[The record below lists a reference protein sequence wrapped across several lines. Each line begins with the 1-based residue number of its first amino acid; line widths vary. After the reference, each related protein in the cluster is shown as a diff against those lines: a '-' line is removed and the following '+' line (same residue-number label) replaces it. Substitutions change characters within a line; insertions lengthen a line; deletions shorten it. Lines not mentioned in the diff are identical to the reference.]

1 MEDTPDPG
9 FGSAVFAPPALV
21 SLSAISPTFSPS
33 PRRLSSHFTPPNR
46 PLSTVRQLAWVSL
59 QGRLVGAED
68 ASSASA
74 IGGGLTPEEAVAWE
88 LFSPIHR
95 VLIVAVIAVAAA
107 NSNKNKQIYRLTK
120 SVEYRYFAFIPF
132 NATKW
137 QNLCLCLQDQV
148 LSSMQEKLENLCEQ
162 VNYFRDQ
169 SETVVGMSFTKNDDI
184 GCGCRLCDHHQ
195 PASNSFLAD
204 AAAKTSNNEML
215 KYNNP
220 LMNEAEPEERRMSDL
235 SDWAPSI
242 SSSID
247 MQLST
252 LDIEYSIYSLQ
263 KECQEKDAA
272 IQELSAFL
280 QSSEVVGPKRVAEL
294 EDVIRRKNMIIEK
307 LKKDIVVLE
316 QKVIHLTRL
325 RRPSFSKSSSSLAQL
340 PVMAN
345 NLLYDMDSTTSPSSS
360 DSDCSPNSRPYASA
374 ARSQEVPAQSS
385 GFAPKADQ
393 NPRQAESS
401 NLLVKSTERLQKSRP
416 VIPLKEKSMNQ
427 RPDSHSLSRPKHF
440 LSAGGNFNIRKR
452 SVSRSKDVA
461 LQKRWA

>member
-1 MEDTPDPG
+1 MEDTPELG

-68 ASSASA
+68 ASSARA
-74 IGGGLTPEEAVAWE
+74 IGGGLSPEEAVAWE
-88 LFSPIHR
+88 LFRPIHR

-107 NSNKNKQIYRLTK
+107 NSNKNKQIYRLIK
-120 SVEYRYFAFIPF
+120 SVEYR
-132 NATKW
+132 
-137 QNLCLCLQDQV
+137 DQV

-195 PASNSFLAD
+195 PAPNSFLAD
-204 AAAKTSNNEML
+204 AAAKASNNETL
-215 KYNNP
+215 KYNFP

-252 LDIEYSIYSLQ
+252 LDIEYNIYSLQ

-325 RRPSFSKSSSSLAQL
+325 RRPSFSKSNSSLAQL

-360 DSDCSPNSRPYASA
+360 DSDCSPNSRPHASA
-374 ARSQEVPAQSS
+374 SRSQEDPAQSS

-401 NLLVKSTERLQKSRP
+401 NLLVKSTEHLQKSRP
-416 VIPLKEKSMNQ
+416 VSPLKEKSMNR
-427 RPDSHSLSRPKHF
+427 RPDSHFLSRPKHS

>member
-1 MEDTPDPG
+1 MEDTPEPG

-68 ASSASA
+68 ASSARA

-88 LFSPIHR
+88 LFSPVHR

-120 SVEYRYFAFIPF
+120 SVEYR
-132 NATKW
+132 
-137 QNLCLCLQDQV
+137 DQA

-169 SETVVGMSFTKNDDI
+169 SETVIGMSFTKNDDI
-184 GCGCRLCDHHQ
+184 GCGCRLCCHHQ
-195 PASNSFLAD
+195 PASNSLLAD
-204 AAAKTSNNEML
+204 AAAKASNNEML
-215 KYNNP
+215 MYNIP
-220 LMNEAEPEERRMSDL
+220 PMNEAEPEERRMSDL

-252 LDIEYSIYSLQ
+252 LDIEYNIYSLQ

-280 QSSEVVGPKRVAEL
+280 RSSEVVGPKRVAEL

-325 RRPSFSKSSSSLAQL
+325 RRPSFSKSGSSLAQL

-345 NLLYDMDSTTSPSSS
+345 NLLYDTDSTTSPSSS
-360 DSDCSPNSRPYASA
+360 DSDCSSNSRSHASA
-374 ARSQEVPAQSS
+374 ARSQEVPAQSC
-385 GFAPKADQ
+385 GFAPKAGH
-393 NPRQAESS
+393 NPRWAESS
-401 NLLVKSTERLQKSRP
+401 NLLVKSTERLQISRP
-416 VIPLKEKSMNQ
+416 VSPLKEKSMNQ
-427 RPDSHSLSRPKHF
+427 RPDSHSLSRPKHS